1 MKLTV
6 ADKVMAPD
14 KVMAL
19 DKVMAAELVVP
30 EVVLTPTSSAYMTP
44 IQTVTVSTAF
54 VNRNPSSWF
63 ISEEN
68 NIITAKNNDS
78 SEVFV
83 GTIEEFNIKLRG

>member
-1 MKLTV
+1 MV
-6 ADKVMAPD
+6 PDKMMAPD
-14 KVMAL
+14 MI
-19 DKVMAAELVVP
+19 VP
-30 EVVLTPTSSAYMTP
+30 EVVLTPVSMVSVAP

-68 NIITAKNNDS
+68 DIITAKNNDS

>member
-6 ADKVMAPD
+6 TDKVMVPDKMMAPD
-14 KVMAL
+14 MI
-19 DKVMAAELVVP
+19 VP
-30 EVVLTPTSSAYMTP
+30 EVVLTPVSMVSVAP

-68 NIITAKNNDS
+68 DIITAKNNDS

>member
-1 MKLTV
+1 MEPKMKLTV
-6 ADKVMAPD
+6 TDKVMVPDKMMAPD
-14 KVMAL
+14 MI
-19 DKVMAAELVVP
+19 VP
-30 EVVLTPTSSAYMTP
+30 EVVLTPVSMVSVAP

-68 NIITAKNNDS
+68 DIITAKNNDS